1 MDWMTQ
7 DDYRTEAIRTIGKM
21 QEKIKKEEEKINDCN
36 LNIHIY
42 TNYLI
47 EKIQGLY
54 VDISPNTLYA
64 LWSGFNK
71 NKDEMNEEDKNRY
84 KASYDF
90 VNHEIVNAI
99 IRDTE
104 CKYKKTKLINKVIVE
119 GFESYA
125 YDIYF
130 IVNNIEFVFTVPC
143 VKHITANNLSYARYG
158 KYGLAYK
165 ESSCCTSYICTSYD
179 MEDLAKAFKTF
190 IEERK

>member
-1 MDWMTQ
+1 MDYT
-7 DDYRTEAIRTIGKM
+7 YNTEEIRMIGKM

-47 EKIQGLY
+47 EKIQDLY
-54 VDISPNTLYA
+54 VDISPNTLNT
-64 LWSGFNK
+64 LWCGFNK
-71 NKDEMNEEDKNRY
+71 NKDEMNEEDKNKY
-84 KASYDF
+84 KASYNF

-99 IRDTE
+99 ICDTK
-104 CKYKKTKLINKVIVE
+104 CKYKKTKLIDKVIV
-119 GFESYA
+119 GGYESYA

-130 IVNNIEFVFTVPC
+130 IVNDIEFIFTIPC
-143 VKHITANNLSYARYG
+143 VKHITANNLIYAHYG

-165 ESSCCTSYICTSYD
+165 ESSCCTSYICTSYN

-190 IEERK
+190 IEEKDNNNG